1 MRTWC
6 GIKDH
11 PGLMLSNRACPTQL
25 LSERVV
31 WVDLHRE
38 AVMDVKEL
46 HKGTRV
52 ADLSKPSFADRLPA
66 LRAPHLFCANDV
78 REPSAAPH
86 ARDESWRNQLHDCTT
101 VSAAAL
107 RPPLQRLESLR
118 RKGQQS

>member
-6 GIKDH
+6 GIKDD

-25 LSERVV
+25 RSKYVIWVHLYRKSILDVEQLHERTSV
-31 WVDLHRE
+31 
-38 AVMDVKEL
+38 
-46 HKGTRV
+46 T
-52 ADLSKPSFADRLPA
+52 DLSKPSFADRLPA
-66 LRAPHLFCANDV
+66 LSAPRRVCANDV
-78 REPSAAPH
+78 RESSAAPH